1 MAGLLDQ
8 LWLGLGPLLVV
19 AVAFGLPVLLIL
31 RAAWLGRRRR
41 ASLVAPAVEAVAR
54 ASLGRRR
61 EAHRPA
67 DIASEGAAATSE
79 SQERSV
85 RRSTEVSMMSWA
97 WTWGRIVAGVALLSV
112 AVTAAVILGL
122 RWGTP
127 SYVAVKADR
136 GVLIVNRFTGQAWV
150 VQGRTKYPVETEREE
165 RE

>member
-1 MAGLLDQ
+1 
-8 LWLGLGPLLVV
+8 
-19 AVAFGLPVLLIL
+19 
-31 RAAWLGRRRR
+31 
-41 ASLVAPAVEAVAR
+41 
-54 ASLGRRR
+54 
-61 EAHRPA
+61 
-67 DIASEGAAATSE
+67 
-79 SQERSV
+79 
-85 RRSTEVSMMSWA
+85 MMSWA